1 MQFSIYGMDMI
12 KRFLFMVPC
21 LAAVSCAAPAARDT
35 YVPPTLELIGSTPA
49 QQPAWVY
56 ETPESP
62 SLIYFVGMAERGG
75 EAEAREAALRNG
87 AAKAAAFYGSLIQAE
102 STEHTVW
109 SASSGQTIE
118 DYIAIDD
125 AMSTYI
131 NTTITEVSDAAY
143 YTEYYRSRTNQKS
156 FKVWALCQVSRSKAE
171 ADIANFARNISEP
184 YGNLLAD
191 MPTAQAALTTYGTI
205 LAALDANPLHK
216 AVAYY
221 GRENERV
228 NLYHY
233 IDVETQKLAASIA
246 VDSIPALTIAKN
258 GSGVIAAPLTSSA
271 MELGSLEC
279 SLEVYGP
286 DKENPMARYT
296 ATSAASTLLFR
307 IDGHDLP
314 VGSYTA
320 GINAPGK
327 RRIGQAVIE
336 VTPVQAALRFAGN
349 VMEETERGILRRSVE
364 QALQQYGAPAQIA
377 DAADR
382 YAVVITMEAVQQS
395 SSLLAG
401 TVELAFTL
409 DGKSLVASGW
419 KNISETNQG
428 RFAVKA
434 AEYIRSNE
442 SFFREVNKS
451 LDQ

>member
-1 MQFSIYGMDMI
+1 MDMI
-12 KRFLFMVPC
+12 KGFLFLFPC
-21 LAAVSCAAPAARDT
+21 LAVISCAAPAARDA
-35 YVPPTLELIGSTPA
+35 YVPPTLELMSSTPA
-49 QQPAWVY
+49 QRPAWVY

-62 SLIYFVGMAERGG
+62 SHIYFVGMAERSG

-87 AAKAAAFYGSLIQAE
+87 AAKAAGFYGSLIQAD

-109 SASSGQTIE
+109 SASSGQTLQ

-125 AMSTYI
+125 TMSSYI

-156 FKVWALCQVSRSKAE
+156 FKVWALCQISRAKAE

-184 YGNLLAD
+184 YGNLLSD

-205 LAALDANPLHK
+205 LSALDANPLHK
-216 AVAYY
+216 AVAYH
-221 GRENERV
+221 GREDGRV

-233 IDVETQKLAASIA
+233 IDVETQKLAASIT
-246 VDSIPALTIAKN
+246 VDTIPAVTIAKN
-258 GSGVIAAPLTSSA
+258 SSGVITVPITSSV
-271 MELGSLEC
+271 MELGPLEC

-286 DKENPMARYT
+286 DKEKPAARYT

-314 VGSYTA
+314 VGNYTA
-320 GINAPGK
+320 GISAPGK

-349 VMEETERGILRRSVE
+349 EMEENERGILRRSVE

-382 YAVVITMEAVQQS
+382 YAVVITLEAVQQS
-395 SSLLAG
+395 SSLMAG

-409 DGKSLVASGW
+409 DGKSLAASDR
-419 KNISETNQG
+419 KNISETSQN

-434 AEYIRSNE
+434 AEYIRSSE
-442 SFFREVNKS
+442 LFFREINKS

>member
-1 MQFSIYGMDMI
+1 MI
-12 KRFLFMVPC
+12 KQFLFMAPC
-21 LAAVSCAAPAARDT
+21 LAALSCATPAAQNT
-35 YVPPTLELIGSTPA
+35 YVPPTLELVSSTPA
-49 QQPAWVY
+49 QRPAWVY

-62 SLIYFVGMAERGG
+62 SLIYFVGMAERGD

-87 AAKAAAFYGSLIQAE
+87 AAKAAGFYGSLIQAE

-109 SASSGQTIE
+109 SASSGQNLE

-125 AMSTYI
+125 TMSSYI
-131 NTTITEVSDAAY
+131 NTTIAEVSDAAY

-156 FKVWALCQVSRSKAE
+156 FKVWALCQISRAKAE
-171 ADIANFARNISEP
+171 ADIANFAQNISDP
-184 YGNLLAD
+184 YGNLLSN

-205 LAALDANPLHK
+205 LSALDANPLHK

-221 GRENERV
+221 GREDGRV
-228 NLYHY
+228 NLYQY
-233 IDVETQKLAASIA
+233 IDVETQKLAASIT
-246 VDSIPALTIAKN
+246 VDSIPAVTIAKN
-258 GSGVIAAPLTSSA
+258 GSGIITAPITSSV
-271 MELGSLEC
+271 MELGPLEC

-286 DKENPMARYT
+286 DKQNPAARYT

-320 GINAPGK
+320 GITAPGK

-336 VTPVQAALRFAGN
+336 VTPVQAGLQFAGN
-349 VMEETERGILRRSVE
+349 RMEENEQGILRRSVE
-364 QALQQYGAPAQIA
+364 QALQQHGSPAQIA
-377 DAADR
+377 EAADR
-382 YAVVITMEAVQQS
+382 YAVVITIEAVQQS
-395 SSLLAG
+395 PSLMAG

-409 DGKSLVASGW
+409 DGKSLVASGR

-428 RFAVKA
+428 RFAGKA
-434 AEYIRSNE
+434 ADYIRSNE
-442 SFFREVNKS
+442 DFFREINKS